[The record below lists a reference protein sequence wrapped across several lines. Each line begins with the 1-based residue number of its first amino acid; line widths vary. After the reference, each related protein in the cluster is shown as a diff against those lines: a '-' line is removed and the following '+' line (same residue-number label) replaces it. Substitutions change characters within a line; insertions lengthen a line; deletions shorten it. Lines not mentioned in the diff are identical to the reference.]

1 MCGIAGITG
10 VDQAAA
16 TAFLEAATA
25 KLKHRGPDA
34 SGTYS
39 NNEFGVHFVH
49 RRLSVIDTS
58 AAANQPMVSACGRY
72 VITYNGEIYNYK
84 QLREEPA
91 CRSTA
96 WRTASDTEVLLELF
110 AKRGAACLKDIQ
122 GMFAFA
128 VFDKKDGVLTLGRDR
143 VGEKPLYYAA
153 TQGGFSFASELTT
166 LILDR
171 RIERVLDEQAG
182 RDYLAYGYVP
192 GARTLIDKVLRVLPG
207 HYVQIKVMKQEAV
220 SSRYWE
226 VPKCQYAGESLEEL
240 TDGLEEKLETS
251 IRRQLVADV
260 PVGVLL
266 SGGVDSSL
274 VAAIGSRV
282 SNNRLK
288 TFSVVFPGHEQ
299 LDESVYARDV
309 AVACGTEHHEIVG
322 TNVSVDMIE
331 EFVSKCDEP
340 LADQSF
346 FATLLL
352 SEAVSREVTVALGGD
367 GADELFGGYP
377 QYQWYEKTAML
388 RKVVPS
394 RLRRTARAILE
405 RLLPI
410 GLRGRNGAMACL
422 ADPDQT
428 HSFIN
433 TFFDRLQQ
441 DSLLAGKYSG
451 EITQLHGLASTNG
464 ADAATRVT
472 SEALM
477 RTDFAS
483 FLPGDILMKVDRSA
497 MAASLEVRAPWLDSE
512 VLDFA
517 FGKVP
522 CSMKATANESKILPK
537 LLLKKVIDVKIDQG
551 KKRGFFVP
559 IDEWMRGPWKNQM
572 TEIFTDMNTG
582 IFNKQYMRDLFR
594 KQVKGARLGSRLFS
608 VLVLILWCEKFNVRA
623 R

>member
-10 VDQAAA
+10 VGQAAA
-16 TAFLEAATA
+16 TAFLEAASA

-39 NNEFGVHFVH
+39 NHEFGVHFIH

-72 VITYNGEIYNYK
+72 VITYNGEIYNYR
-84 QLREEPA
+84 QLREGPA
-91 CRSTA
+91 CRGTA
-96 WRTASDTEVLLELF
+96 WRTASDTEVLLEVF
-110 AKRGAACLKDIQ
+110 AKRGVACLKSIQ

-128 VFDKKDGVLTLGRDR
+128 VFDTKNGVLTLARDR

-153 TQGGFSFASELTT
+153 TDGGFCFASELTT
-166 LILDR
+166 LILDH

-192 GARTLIDKVLRVLPG
+192 GARTLIDNVFRVLPG
-207 HYVQIKVMKQEAV
+207 HYVQIKVMNQEAV
-220 SSRYWE
+220 SSRYWL
-226 VPKCQYAGESLEEL
+226 VPKSEYAGESLEEL

-282 SNNRLK
+282 SNNPLK
-288 TFSVVFPGHEQ
+288 TFSVIFPGHEQ
-299 LDESVYARDV
+299 LDESVYARRV
-309 AVACGTEHHEIVG
+309 AIACGTEHHEIVG
-322 TNVSVDMIE
+322 TNVTVDMIE
-331 EFVSKCDEP
+331 DFVSKCDEP
-340 LADQSF
+340 IADQSF

-352 SEAVSREVTVALGGD
+352 SEAVSRKVTVALGGD

-377 QYQWYEKTAML
+377 QYQWYEKTALL
-388 RKVVPS
+388 RKVLPS
-394 RLRRTARAILE
+394 RLRRTGRTILG

-428 HSFIN
+428 HAYIN

-441 DSLLAGKYSG
+441 DSLLARKYSG
-451 EITQLHGLASTNG
+451 EITQLHGLALANT
-464 ADAATRVT
+464 ADALTCAT
-472 SEALM
+472 SEVLM

-483 FLPGDILMKVDRSA
+483 FLPDDILMKVDRSA

-517 FGKVP
+517 FAKVP

-537 LLLKKVIDVKIDQG
+537 RLLKKVMDVKLEQG

-559 IDEWMRGPWKNQM
+559 IDDWMRGPWKART
-572 TEIFTDMNTG
+572 TEIFTHMNPG
-582 IFNKQYMRDLFR
+582 ICNMQYVQSLLR
-594 KQVKGARLGSRLFS
+594 KQEKGARLGSRLFS
-608 VLVLILWCEKFNVRA
+608 ILVLILWCNKYNVRA